1 VRSREKKKPCNQD
14 KDRGERT
21 LLKYSFT
28 KQPSHLPWIFL
39 KRSSHLYPCVLV
51 ALFHQCVWLYLICY
65 HSVVPHLKQVPST
78 FVLKLEVVNMA
89 TEKVI
94 QKKILQEDESK
105 IKEALSFYHVVERW
119 KLETK
124 MAEPTYDL
132 VLIR

>member
-1 VRSREKKKPCNQD
+1 
-14 KDRGERT
+14 
-21 LLKYSFT
+21 
-28 KQPSHLPWIFL
+28 
-39 KRSSHLYPCVLV
+39 
-51 ALFHQCVWLYLICY
+51 
-65 HSVVPHLKQVPST
+65 
-78 FVLKLEVVNMA
+78 MA